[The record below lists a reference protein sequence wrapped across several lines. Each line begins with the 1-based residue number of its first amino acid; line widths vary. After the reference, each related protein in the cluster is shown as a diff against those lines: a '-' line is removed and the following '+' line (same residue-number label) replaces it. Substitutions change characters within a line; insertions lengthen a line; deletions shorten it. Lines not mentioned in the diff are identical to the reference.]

1 MSRDS
6 RKLGKDSAWGRKRKS
21 EDVPRFDDV
30 KRRRTGNGEGT
41 DKTTRP
47 IGFKELE
54 NICREA
60 VPETGILGL
69 VQKAERFEALL
80 TSEEI
85 RPDLLKLVI
94 SAFRL
99 LCSANSLTTG
109 NAEKLL
115 RSPAAENFITGPV
128 LSTFVKKMPFSEY
141 WKDESDRVTVLNDL
155 AEISLALI
163 QRLGEKI
170 LYGLPLPEL
179 SNSLDELKE
188 ENLIKDAC
196 ELEKKLQQVKE
207 LKHEVIRRAK
217 SAYDQQSG
225 AEPPQNFRELSVI
238 PQAADLCFKPFL
250 RENIVD
256 RKFKDLDHYLDV
268 QFRLLKEDFVMHLRD
283 GIKQLTRENNS
294 LETSPTKK
302 VKRADDVSV
311 YSDVT
316 VLHPVCNRKGQVY
329 RIRFNPSHPR
339 VKRVN
344 WERSKRLKFGSLV
357 CLSSDDFNTLLV
369 FATVENRRAEGLSVG
384 ELDVRFENVT
394 KEEINVFVT
403 GKERFVMIESS
414 AYFEAYRHVLEAL
427 KEIKPEEFPFQKHIV
442 ECCREVGPPAYQVQ
456 RQREDKEVL
465 FNFTGVLT
473 KKEPSMSSQRRH
485 SDTVNSRKSMKM
497 SPTSSSQ
504 QEQLSAV
511 NESSNSLDVAM
522 DVEVPQEIFNW
533 PDRKS
538 LGFNESQM
546 RAFKLALTKEF
557 AVIQGPPGT
566 GKTYVGL
573 KIAQALLQNT
583 SFWQNRGERSPIL
596 MVSYTNHALD
606 QFLEGLLPMHG
617 IVRVGGRSKSEKLKS
632 HSLVSIRR
640 QPCQPDM
647 TIRKA
652 RNAAKRDIRY
662 EKESYRRSSLLL
674 EASRSSILSMD
685 VFSQHRYIRR
695 RHYAQFTRNP
705 WNGSVDEELLK
716 WLYVQKKESSQSSHS
731 KDVKKHHERDD
742 FQMEFEARG
751 FSFDN
756 RGVLDKDDNAVRMGL
771 AVLSWKDA
779 TNSGKVR
786 QNLISE
792 QAMSDNEERGV
803 RDIYRLPSEDRWRL
817 YRLWRQR
824 LVNDQRQQLQICQ
837 VEFEE
842 ALARDK
848 EVTTME
854 EYRVL
859 QKARVIGMT
868 TTCAGRYRTI
878 LQKICP
884 KIILVEEAAEVLEAH
899 IITSLTKGC
908 QHLILIGDHLQLR
921 PTPAVYELA
930 TKYKLDVSLFERMVN
945 VGIQC
950 ERLSVQH
957 RMRPEIAALMK
968 HIYDDLENHE
978 SVEKYEDIKG
988 MKKNMF
994 FISHSH
1000 LEESC
1005 DETHS
1010 HVNEHE
1016 AQFLVA
1022 LCRYL
1027 LQQGY
1032 SSNQITLL
1040 TTYTG
1045 QMFAIRNCLQATKS
1059 EELEHVRL
1067 TTVDNFQG
1075 EESDIILLS
1084 LVRSNKD
1091 EKVGFIKVENRAC
1104 VALSRAKKGFYC
1116 IGNFDLL
1123 SEHSDIWSK
1132 IVADLKASGNI
1143 GNALPFSC
1151 QIHQDEMTAE
1161 TAEDFREKAPDGGC
1175 QQPCGVRL
1183 KCGHA
1188 CRQLCHPRDTK
1199 HKNYPCGEPCG
1210 RTIKGCDHLCSNPCS
1225 EPCITRCLEMVDKV
1239 LPGCGHI
1246 LKMKCSADLKDAE
1259 CKERCDKILSCGHRC
1274 QNYCTK
1280 PCATECKE
1288 LVKKTDWPCGHEVT
1302 IACAATSKDCPVPC
1316 DGTLDCGHQCSGHC
1330 GECRMGRIHKGCTK
1344 KCKRVL
1350 FCSHGCKERC
1360 SMPCPPCSKA
1370 CENRCTHS
1378 NCDQTCGEPCIPCR
1392 YPCPWECQHHKCYK
1406 QCHEICD
1413 RPRCDEPCVKILECY
1428 HVCRGLMCEAECI
1441 CAICTKQYNGDPIT
1455 EIFLGGEADEDA
1467 RFIRL
1472 PDCKHIFAVSDLDRY
1487 MDMSKDANTESH
1499 AIQMKACPLCSTPIR
1514 TSLRYRNV
1522 INQQLQDVEKV
1533 KLEMWRQIRNESG
1546 GNCGLKKTKR
1556 DLAKRLDT
1564 LEKRF
1569 GAEHTRDSLGRL
1581 KRAVDILLEVKQ
1593 ELKIS
1598 LIDNKLTV
1606 ALVENKVMLMERLCF
1621 MREKVR
1627 VNLRQLP
1634 MEICK
1639 EYHLES
1645 DQVENELCFLERRF
1659 MSIRVTQRELRD
1671 INTEFSRLNLLLE
1684 YCLLRHDIKSLAL
1697 ELDEPSSQMMTAV
1710 QEGLSSGKRI
1720 VDEELDKLLNNI
1732 VTIRNAYPDSLNQLT
1747 PEEKKKI
1754 VSVIG
1759 LSKGHWFKCPKGHIY
1774 CIGECG
1780 GAMQRST
1787 CPKCGAVIGGAN
1799 HRLEEGNELAPEM
1812 DGASHAAWSE
1822 QANLRNYGNLQ
1833 EIVQVALA

>member
-394 KEEINVFVT
+394 KEEINIFVT
-403 GKERFVMIESS
+403 WKERFVMIESP
-414 AYFEAYRHVLEAL
+414 AYFEAYRHVLGAL

-617 IVRVGGRSKSEKLKS
+617 E
-632 HSLVSIRR
+632 
-640 QPCQPDM
+640 
-647 TIRKA
+647 
-652 RNAAKRDIRY
+652 
-662 EKESYRRSSLLL
+662 
-674 EASRSSILSMD
+674 
-685 VFSQHRYIRR
+685 
-695 RHYAQFTRNP
+695 FT
-705 WNGSVDEELLK
+705 
-716 WLYVQKKESSQSSHS
+716 Q
-731 KDVKKHHERDD
+731 
-742 FQMEFEARG
+742 
-751 FSFDN
+751 
-756 RGVLDKDDNAVRMGL
+756 
-771 AVLSWKDA
+771 
-779 TNSGKVR
+779 
-786 QNLISE
+786 
-792 QAMSDNEERGV
+792 
-803 RDIYRLPSEDRWRL
+803 
-817 YRLWRQR
+817 
-824 LVNDQRQQLQICQ
+824 
-837 VEFEE
+837 
-842 ALARDK
+842 
-848 EVTTME
+848 
-854 EYRVL
+854 
-859 QKARVIGMT
+859 
-868 TTCAGRYRTI
+868 
-878 LQKICP
+878 
-884 KIILVEEAAEVLEAH
+884 
-899 IITSLTKGC
+899 
-908 QHLILIGDHLQLR
+908 
-921 PTPAVYELA
+921 
-930 TKYKLDVSLFERMVN
+930 
-945 VGIQC
+945 
-950 ERLSVQH
+950 
-957 RMRPEIAALMK
+957 
-968 HIYDDLENHE
+968 
-978 SVEKYEDIKG
+978 
-988 MKKNMF
+988 
-994 FISHSH
+994 
-1000 LEESC
+1000 
-1005 DETHS
+1005 
-1010 HVNEHE
+1010 
-1016 AQFLVA
+1016 
-1022 LCRYL
+1022 
-1027 LQQGY
+1027 
-1032 SSNQITLL
+1032 
-1040 TTYTG
+1040 
-1045 QMFAIRNCLQATKS
+1045 
-1059 EELEHVRL
+1059 
-1067 TTVDNFQG
+1067 
-1075 EESDIILLS
+1075 
-1084 LVRSNKD
+1084 
-1091 EKVGFIKVENRAC
+1091 
-1104 VALSRAKKGFYC
+1104 
-1116 IGNFDLL
+1116 
-1123 SEHSDIWSK
+1123 
-1132 IVADLKASGNI
+1132 
-1143 GNALPFSC
+1143 
-1151 QIHQDEMTAE
+1151 
-1161 TAEDFREKAPDGGC
+1161 
-1175 QQPCGVRL
+1175 
-1183 KCGHA
+1183 
-1188 CRQLCHPRDTK
+1188 
-1199 HKNYPCGEPCG
+1199 
-1210 RTIKGCDHLCSNPCS
+1210 
-1225 EPCITRCLEMVDKV
+1225 
-1239 LPGCGHI
+1239 
-1246 LKMKCSADLKDAE
+1246 
-1259 CKERCDKILSCGHRC
+1259 
-1274 QNYCTK
+1274 
-1280 PCATECKE
+1280 
-1288 LVKKTDWPCGHEVT
+1288 
-1302 IACAATSKDCPVPC
+1302 
-1316 DGTLDCGHQCSGHC
+1316 
-1330 GECRMGRIHKGCTK
+1330 
-1344 KCKRVL
+1344 
-1350 FCSHGCKERC
+1350 
-1360 SMPCPPCSKA
+1360 
-1370 CENRCTHS
+1370 
-1378 NCDQTCGEPCIPCR
+1378 
-1392 YPCPWECQHHKCYK
+1392 
-1406 QCHEICD
+1406 
-1413 RPRCDEPCVKILECY
+1413 
-1428 HVCRGLMCEAECI
+1428 
-1441 CAICTKQYNGDPIT
+1441 
-1455 EIFLGGEADEDA
+1455 
-1467 RFIRL
+1467 RFIYV
-1472 PDCKHIFAVSDLDRY
+1472 IFF
-1487 MDMSKDANTESH
+1487 T
-1499 AIQMKACPLCSTPIR
+1499 
-1514 TSLRYRNV
+1514 
-1522 INQQLQDVEKV
+1522 
-1533 KLEMWRQIRNESG
+1533 
-1546 GNCGLKKTKR
+1546 
-1556 DLAKRLDT
+1556 
-1564 LEKRF
+1564 
-1569 GAEHTRDSLGRL
+1569 
-1581 KRAVDILLEVKQ
+1581 
-1593 ELKIS
+1593 
-1598 LIDNKLTV
+1598 
-1606 ALVENKVMLMERLCF
+1606 
-1621 MREKVR
+1621 
-1627 VNLRQLP
+1627 
-1634 MEICK
+1634 
-1639 EYHLES
+1639 
-1645 DQVENELCFLERRF
+1645 
-1659 MSIRVTQRELRD
+1659 
-1671 INTEFSRLNLLLE
+1671 
-1684 YCLLRHDIKSLAL
+1684 
-1697 ELDEPSSQMMTAV
+1697 
-1710 QEGLSSGKRI
+1710 
-1720 VDEELDKLLNNI
+1720 
-1732 VTIRNAYPDSLNQLT
+1732 
-1747 PEEKKKI
+1747 
-1754 VSVIG
+1754 
-1759 LSKGHWFKCPKGHIY
+1759 
-1774 CIGECG
+1774 
-1780 GAMQRST
+1780 
-1787 CPKCGAVIGGAN
+1787 
-1799 HRLEEGNELAPEM
+1799 
-1812 DGASHAAWSE
+1812 
-1822 QANLRNYGNLQ
+1822 
-1833 EIVQVALA
+1833 

>member
-617 IVRVGGRSKSEKLKS
+617 E
-632 HSLVSIRR
+632 
-640 QPCQPDM
+640 
-647 TIRKA
+647 
-652 RNAAKRDIRY
+652 
-662 EKESYRRSSLLL
+662 
-674 EASRSSILSMD
+674 
-685 VFSQHRYIRR
+685 
-695 RHYAQFTRNP
+695 FT
-705 WNGSVDEELLK
+705 
-716 WLYVQKKESSQSSHS
+716 Q
-731 KDVKKHHERDD
+731 
-742 FQMEFEARG
+742 
-751 FSFDN
+751 
-756 RGVLDKDDNAVRMGL
+756 
-771 AVLSWKDA
+771 
-779 TNSGKVR
+779 
-786 QNLISE
+786 
-792 QAMSDNEERGV
+792 
-803 RDIYRLPSEDRWRL
+803 
-817 YRLWRQR
+817 
-824 LVNDQRQQLQICQ
+824 
-837 VEFEE
+837 
-842 ALARDK
+842 
-848 EVTTME
+848 
-854 EYRVL
+854 
-859 QKARVIGMT
+859 
-868 TTCAGRYRTI
+868 
-878 LQKICP
+878 
-884 KIILVEEAAEVLEAH
+884 
-899 IITSLTKGC
+899 
-908 QHLILIGDHLQLR
+908 
-921 PTPAVYELA
+921 
-930 TKYKLDVSLFERMVN
+930 
-945 VGIQC
+945 
-950 ERLSVQH
+950 
-957 RMRPEIAALMK
+957 
-968 HIYDDLENHE
+968 
-978 SVEKYEDIKG
+978 
-988 MKKNMF
+988 
-994 FISHSH
+994 
-1000 LEESC
+1000 
-1005 DETHS
+1005 
-1010 HVNEHE
+1010 
-1016 AQFLVA
+1016 
-1022 LCRYL
+1022 
-1027 LQQGY
+1027 
-1032 SSNQITLL
+1032 
-1040 TTYTG
+1040 
-1045 QMFAIRNCLQATKS
+1045 
-1059 EELEHVRL
+1059 
-1067 TTVDNFQG
+1067 
-1075 EESDIILLS
+1075 
-1084 LVRSNKD
+1084 
-1091 EKVGFIKVENRAC
+1091 
-1104 VALSRAKKGFYC
+1104 
-1116 IGNFDLL
+1116 
-1123 SEHSDIWSK
+1123 
-1132 IVADLKASGNI
+1132 
-1143 GNALPFSC
+1143 
-1151 QIHQDEMTAE
+1151 
-1161 TAEDFREKAPDGGC
+1161 
-1175 QQPCGVRL
+1175 
-1183 KCGHA
+1183 
-1188 CRQLCHPRDTK
+1188 
-1199 HKNYPCGEPCG
+1199 
-1210 RTIKGCDHLCSNPCS
+1210 
-1225 EPCITRCLEMVDKV
+1225 
-1239 LPGCGHI
+1239 
-1246 LKMKCSADLKDAE
+1246 
-1259 CKERCDKILSCGHRC
+1259 
-1274 QNYCTK
+1274 
-1280 PCATECKE
+1280 
-1288 LVKKTDWPCGHEVT
+1288 
-1302 IACAATSKDCPVPC
+1302 
-1316 DGTLDCGHQCSGHC
+1316 
-1330 GECRMGRIHKGCTK
+1330 
-1344 KCKRVL
+1344 
-1350 FCSHGCKERC
+1350 
-1360 SMPCPPCSKA
+1360 
-1370 CENRCTHS
+1370 
-1378 NCDQTCGEPCIPCR
+1378 
-1392 YPCPWECQHHKCYK
+1392 
-1406 QCHEICD
+1406 
-1413 RPRCDEPCVKILECY
+1413 
-1428 HVCRGLMCEAECI
+1428 
-1441 CAICTKQYNGDPIT
+1441 
-1455 EIFLGGEADEDA
+1455 
-1467 RFIRL
+1467 RFIYV
-1472 PDCKHIFAVSDLDRY
+1472 IFF
-1487 MDMSKDANTESH
+1487 T
-1499 AIQMKACPLCSTPIR
+1499 
-1514 TSLRYRNV
+1514 
-1522 INQQLQDVEKV
+1522 
-1533 KLEMWRQIRNESG
+1533 
-1546 GNCGLKKTKR
+1546 
-1556 DLAKRLDT
+1556 
-1564 LEKRF
+1564 
-1569 GAEHTRDSLGRL
+1569 
-1581 KRAVDILLEVKQ
+1581 
-1593 ELKIS
+1593 
-1598 LIDNKLTV
+1598 
-1606 ALVENKVMLMERLCF
+1606 
-1621 MREKVR
+1621 
-1627 VNLRQLP
+1627 
-1634 MEICK
+1634 
-1639 EYHLES
+1639 
-1645 DQVENELCFLERRF
+1645 
-1659 MSIRVTQRELRD
+1659 
-1671 INTEFSRLNLLLE
+1671 
-1684 YCLLRHDIKSLAL
+1684 
-1697 ELDEPSSQMMTAV
+1697 
-1710 QEGLSSGKRI
+1710 
-1720 VDEELDKLLNNI
+1720 
-1732 VTIRNAYPDSLNQLT
+1732 
-1747 PEEKKKI
+1747 
-1754 VSVIG
+1754 
-1759 LSKGHWFKCPKGHIY
+1759 
-1774 CIGECG
+1774 
-1780 GAMQRST
+1780 
-1787 CPKCGAVIGGAN
+1787 
-1799 HRLEEGNELAPEM
+1799 
-1812 DGASHAAWSE
+1812 
-1822 QANLRNYGNLQ
+1822 
-1833 EIVQVALA
+1833 